1 MPLIGILGGMGPLA
15 TVDFMAKVVQLTDAA
30 CDQQHLPMLIANLPH
45 VADRSRAI
53 LGDGEDCLDG
63 LLDGIDLLN
72 RNGVGL
78 ITVPCNSAHHWYA
91 QMRARSAAPMLHI
104 ADASLAAVP
113 ATARRVAVLGT
124 GGTLVSGFYQAAL
137 AARDIEP
144 LVPDADM
151 QQRIAAC
158 IHAVKA
164 GALERAA
171 GELAVVL
178 DVLAAQGVR
187 AAVMGCTE
195 IPLAARLLPDPP
207 LTLID
212 SSLELAR
219 ATVSFAV
226 ARGWNRPQ

>member
-1 MPLIGILGGMGPLA
+1 
-15 TVDFMAKVVQLTDAA
+15 
-30 CDQQHLPMLIANLPH
+30 
-45 VADRSRAI
+45 
-53 LGDGEDCLDG
+53 
-63 LLDGIDLLN
+63 
-72 RNGVGL
+72 
-78 ITVPCNSAHHWYA
+78 
-91 QMRARSAAPMLHI
+91 
-104 ADASLAAVP
+104 
-113 ATARRVAVLGT
+113 
-124 GGTLVSGFYQAAL
+124 
-137 AARDIEP
+137 
-144 LVPDADM
+144 M